1 MRRSMIR
8 PAESSRTE
16 GSYLGAAASEA
27 RTATSAGQKRS
38 DRAHRHRLPP
48 RGAAS
53 LRSTLSA
60 DAKGTAGIH
69 DKRAFPKNLAR
80 FRQALFARQRLG
92 PLLLHAF
99 STPMPPAA

>member
-1 MRRSMIR
+1 MRRSMVR

-53 LRSTLSA
+53 L
-60 DAKGTAGIH
+60 
-69 DKRAFPKNLAR
+69 
-80 FRQALFARQRLG
+80 
-92 PLLLHAF
+92 
-99 STPMPPAA
+99 